1 MQAWLYV
8 NDVLMAFRE
17 SATNLLDL
25 QFSDEDIAPF
35 LKGLRETQQSLM
47 GLRQNAFKKM
57 DQMLG
62 FIQKTQMIETQ
73 LHHMMGSL
81 PEL

>member
-1 MQAWLYV
+1 
-8 NDVLMAFRE
+8 
-17 SATNLLDL
+17 
-25 QFSDEDIAPF
+25 
-35 LKGLRETQQSLM
+35 
-47 GLRQNAFKKM
+47 M